1 MSTLSDQ
8 LPWLRR
14 LANLKGRLQGLTT
27 NLAARVFPKNRLP
40 QALPGE
46 GRNYDLPAILEA
58 IQIIS
63 ARPASVET
71 LTGAAER
78 VAHLIGVERCL
89 ILSWDR
95 EAGSLRS
102 LADYISPA
110 TGLSLAATQ
119 PGELFCELAGYPA
132 AARVLHKN
140 SPALVRA
147 AEWPGQRGGLQPSP
161 WAGVWLIPLSD
172 QNQVL
177 GLLGLYMKE
186 QARRRL
192 AGDELT
198 LCRILAA
205 QVATALNQAQLLA
218 DLKRKGEE
226 VRRISRQLVSAQ
238 EAERRRIARELHDEL
253 GQALTAMKINLDI
266 AGRALSAE
274 EAASP
279 QLAKLRHNLKEAR
292 SLAAQTLE
300 RARNLSLDL
309 RPPMLDDLGLAAA
322 LRWTVDR
329 YEGRTGQKL
338 HFKVDLAGRS
348 LSPELEITL
357 YRLINEA
364 LTNAARHAQASQVW
378 VYLGLEKDQLLA
390 WVKDNGQGFDA
401 AAWLQDPTASA
412 SLGLISMRERTELLG
427 GEFTVVSR
435 PGQGTKVEA
444 RFPLPDS

>member
-1 MSTLSDQ
+1 V
-8 LPWLRR
+8 
-14 LANLKGRLQGLTT
+14 TT
-27 NLAARVFPKNRLP
+27 KLVARVFSKNRLP
-40 QALPGE
+40 QAPPRE

-58 IQIIS
+58 IQLIS
-63 ARPASVET
+63 ARPAGVET
-71 LTGAAER
+71 LAGAAER
-78 VAHLIGVERCL
+78 AAHLIGVERCL
-89 ILSWDR
+89 ILRWDR
-95 EAGSLRS
+95 EAGSLIS
-102 LADYISPA
+102 LADYVSPAAGLSPA
-110 TGLSLAATQ
+110 TTQ
-119 PGELFCELAGYPA
+119 PEELFCDLSGYPA
-132 AARVLHKN
+132 AARVLRKN
-140 SPALVRA
+140 SPVLVRA
-147 AEWPGQRGGLQPSP
+147 AEWPGQGGGLQNPS

-172 QNQVL
+172 QNRVV

-186 QARRRL
+186 QARRL
-192 AGDELT
+192 AADELT

-205 QVATALNQAQLLA
+205 QVAVALNQAQLLA
-218 DLKRKGEE
+218 DLKRKKEE

-238 EAERRRIARELHDEL
+238 EAERRRIARELHDEM

-279 QLAKLRHNLKEAR
+279 QVAKLRHNLKEAR

-348 LSPELEITL
+348 LPPELEITL

-364 LTNAARHAQASQVW
+364 LTNAARHAQAGQVW
-378 VYLGLEKDQLLA
+378 VYLGLEKDRLLA
-390 WVKDNGQGFDA
+390 RVQDNGQGFDA
-401 AAWLQDPTASA
+401 AAWLQDPAASA

-427 GEFTVVSR
+427 GEFTVISK
-435 PGQGTKVEA
+435 PGQGTRVEA
-444 RFPLPDS
+444 RFSLPGS

>member
-1 MSTLSDQ
+1 M
-8 LPWLRR
+8 
-14 LANLKGRLQGLTT
+14 TT
-27 NLAARVFPKNRLP
+27 NLVARLFSKKRLP
-40 QALPGE
+40 QASPGE

-63 ARPASVET
+63 ARPASAET
-71 LTGAAER
+71 LARAAETM
-78 VAHLIGVERCL
+78 ADLIGVERCL
-89 ILSWDR
+89 ILKWDR

-102 LADYISPA
+102 LADYVSPA
-110 TGLSLAATQ
+110 GGFSLAATQ
-119 PGELFCELAGYPA
+119 PGELFCDLAGYPA

-140 SPALVRA
+140 IPALVRA
-147 AEWPGQRGGLQPSP
+147 AEWPAQGGGLQNPS

-172 QNQVL
+172 QNRVV
-177 GLLGLYMKE
+177 GLLGLYTP
-186 QARRRL
+186 ARRRL
-192 AGDELT
+192 AGDELA

-205 QVATALNQAQLLA
+205 QVALALNQAQLLA
-218 DLKRKGEE
+218 DLQRKGEE

-266 AGRALSAE
+266 AGRALSAA

-279 QLAKLRHNLKEAR
+279 QLTKLRHNLQEAR
-292 SLAAQTLE
+292 SLAVQTLE

-322 LRWTVDR
+322 LRWAVDR
-329 YEGRTGQKL
+329 YEGGTGQKL
-338 HFKVDLAGRS
+338 HFKVDLAGRR
-348 LSPELEITL
+348 LPPELEITL

-378 VYLGLEKDQLLA
+378 VYLGLEKDRLLA
-390 WVKDNGQGFDA
+390 RVKDNGQGFDA
-401 AAWLQDPTASA
+401 AAWLKDPTASA
-412 SLGLISMRERTELLG
+412 SLGLIGMRERTELLG

-444 RFPLPDS
+444 RFPLPDL